1 MHGPHPT
8 SGEHDLVAGQEHLRN
23 SFESHAYEA
32 LLTTV
37 LDTENE
43 EYKLLDEMQAVVL
56 RKLKNKVHG
65 SNISLKLQEQIL
77 DLKDRLS
84 RLLSRVAAN
93 KRALTDLLEDD
104 ASMALMNLSFLR
116 KHPHL
121 YRRDLI
127 VIDCRLYDL
136 HSNLELRFRWKSSAR
151 TRRSRT

>member
-1 MHGPHPT
+1 MHDTPT
-8 SGEHDLVAGQEHLRN
+8 SDEQGSTTHLEHLRY

-43 EYKLLDEMQAVVL
+43 EYKQLDEMQATVL
-56 RKLKNKVHG
+56 RKLKNKVYG

-84 RLLSRVAAN
+84 SLLSRVAAN

-116 KHPHL
+116 KNPHL
-121 YRRDLI
+121 YR
-127 VIDCRLYDL
+127 
-136 HSNLELRFRWKSSAR
+136 
-151 TRRSRT
+151 